1 MAQIRFVDVWLRAP
15 GSPPSHWRSVMV
27 ISEKWAEQRVL
38 MRAFAESRDQ
48 TLPTIMLHG
57 VELAIGPAGTN
68 SDGPWGI
75 HVGEQVDG
83 RYLVWGWNGIAN
95 RVVSREEYRPIFH
108 EARYNIALCRTR
120 LAQVKTGG
128 ERAELLKQAE
138 LDITR
143 TYQLYPK
150 MGGPEWFEKYDA
162 LLKAI
167 RKFRNQPNPKG
178 LRDA

>member
-1 MAQIRFVDVWLRAP
+1 MYVTRRLENDGARYFGPYTEVGAMRQALEVVKRLYTVRSCRYNLPDEAPARACLDYHIGRCRAP
-15 GSPPSHWRSVMV
+15 C
-27 ISEKWAEQRVL
+27 
-38 MRAFAESRDQ
+38 
-48 TLPTIMLHG
+48 
-57 VELAIGPAGTN
+57 
-68 SDGPWGI
+68 
-75 HVGEQVDG
+75 VGLQ
-83 RYLVWGWNGIAN
+83 
-95 RVVSREEYRPIFH
+95 SREEYRAIFH

-120 LAQVKTGG
+120 LAQAKTGA